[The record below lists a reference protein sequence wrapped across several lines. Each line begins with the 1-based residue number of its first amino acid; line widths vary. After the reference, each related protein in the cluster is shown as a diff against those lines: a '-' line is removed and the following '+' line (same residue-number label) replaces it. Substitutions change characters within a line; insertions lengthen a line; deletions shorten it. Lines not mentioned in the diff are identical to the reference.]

1 MATTSKRQPA
11 REGTP
16 KQAPTLKA
24 RHPQASAD
32 PQGQATQV
40 VLLSI
45 KVNKA
50 RVEVIDSST
59 WKESADCLQFRR
71 VHAAAKVT
79 RDSALA
85 VVIAGAGH

>member
-1 MATTSKRQPA
+1 
-11 REGTP
+11 
-16 KQAPTLKA
+16 
-24 RHPQASAD
+24 
-32 PQGQATQV
+32 